1 MIQEKYVGNK
11 YLCKFDL
18 CKFGFFSTIIVQK
31 IFSFLMIYLFLFNIK
46 AGLYPYYYFDDS
58 FSSYVISSKAL
69 FFKLFCS
76 LLGLIL
82 SFVSINIY
90 LCVLK
95 KGIKKSSLRYV
106 LIFLLL
112 LSSLEIT
119 FLISRFLELKYI
131 TSLMDNCDF
140 HHQVQIGCS
149 ISPDKF

>member
-1 MIQEKYVGNK
+1 MIQEKYVGNQ
-11 YLCKFDL
+11 YLCQFRIFL
-18 CKFGFFSTIIVQK
+18 TIIIQK
-31 IFSFLMIYLFLFNIK
+31 IFNFLMMYLFLFNIK
-46 AGLYPYYYFDDS
+46 AGLYPYSDIDDS
-58 FSSYVISSKAL
+58 FYPYVISSKAL
-69 FFKLFCS
+69 VFKLCCS

-82 SFVSINIY
+82 SFISINIC

-95 KGIKKSSLRYV
+95 KGIKKSILRYI

-131 TSLMDNCDF
+131 TSLVNNCDL
-140 HHQVQIGCS
+140 HHKVQIGCS